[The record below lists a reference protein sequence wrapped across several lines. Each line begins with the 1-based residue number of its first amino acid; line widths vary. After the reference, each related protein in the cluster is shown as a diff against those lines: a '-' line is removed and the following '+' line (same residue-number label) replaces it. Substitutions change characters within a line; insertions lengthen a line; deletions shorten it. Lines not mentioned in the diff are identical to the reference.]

1 MLFVLFYG
9 NKLVILFLRKN
20 YREVCIVLGII
31 FVNIFYLVCLSGN
44 SSFYIEFQKI
54 YFEIICEKD
63 NEGRIIVYYVVCGG
77 NKKILNMF
85 FIFKWVLD
93 ELKVLKYFRN
103 ILYIVCW
110 YCDIRIVCLIIFEY
124 LFMFYEVDNEGYNVV
139 YYIVF
144 GGKSISD
151 VFFNGIFE

>member
-1 MLFVLFYG
+1 MW
-9 NKLVILFLRKN
+9 
-20 YREVCIVLGII
+20 
-31 FVNIFYLVCLSGN
+31 
-44 SSFYIEFQKI
+44 
-54 YFEIICEKD
+54 KD

-85 FIFKWVLD
+85 IIFKWVLD

-144 GGKSISD
+144 WGKSISD
-151 VFFNGIFE
+151 VFFNGIFEW